1 MIGKVLESE
10 VVICQQVIIISVE
23 EKVVSSYDSCA
34 IVESCLKSR
43 ANFPVILSNNSVM
56 KGSKMSLRCDI
67 RVKLRWSQRVV
78 AEIFSE
84 SKLRL
89 LN

>member
-1 MIGKVLESE
+1 MHHKSKHRRQKALDDG
-10 VVICQQVIIISVE
+10 VVGMALKIST
-23 EKVVSSYDSCA
+23 
-34 IVESCLKSR
+34 
-43 ANFPVILSNNSVM
+43 
-56 KGSKMSLRCDI
+56 
-67 RVKLRWSQRVV
+67 LRWSQRVV